1 MGATLN
7 YFSLLGIGEDAG
19 QDEIEAR
26 YQDLSEYLASATIPA
41 SLREWAQKQAKLV
54 DEAYAVLSDPDQR
67 AAAKGARSA
76 PAKPQPAP
84 AETQPPAAA
93 VVPAGRRRAREAAP
107 EAAGPTQKAGL
118 FAALASSLQFR
129 SLAIGAVGGLIVLAV
144 VLVARSGLPG
154 GGGGDEGTPA
164 AADESGFVP
173 LDTERVAEL
182 MKSAEEDPTNA
193 ETLFELGESF
203 FQAGEWQSTIDW
215 FTKLVAV
222 DPANVH
228 ALTDI
233 GTSQY
238 NLGSTDDA
246 KATWLKAKE
255 IAPDDPQ
262 IHYNL
267 GFLYANSEP
276 QDLEAARKE
285 WGLVLELAPGSD
297 LAQTVQVHMD
307 GLAAATATPQAT
319 PTPP

>member
-26 YQDLSEYLASATIPA
+26 YQTLSEYLASASIPA

-67 AAAKGARSA
+67 AAARGARSA

-84 AETQPPAAA
+84 ADIEPAAA
-93 VVPAGRRRAREAAP
+93 AAAPGGGQRPREAAP
-107 EAAGPTQKAGL
+107 EAAGPGPEASL
-118 FAALASSLQFR
+118 FARLVPSLQLR
-129 SLAIGAVGGLIVLAV
+129 SLAIGGIGGLIVLAV
-144 VLVARSGLPG
+144 VLIARSGLPG
-154 GGGGDEGTPA
+154 GGGDGSGGTPT
-164 AADESGFVP
+164 ADASGFIP
-173 LDTERVAEL
+173 LDTARVAEL
-182 MKSAEEDPTNA
+182 MKAAQADPTNA

-215 FTKLVAV
+215 FTKLIAV
-222 DPANVH
+222 DPTNVH

-238 NLGSTDDA
+238 NLGSAEDA
-246 KATWLKAKE
+246 KATWLKAIK

-267 GFLYANSEP
+267 GFLYLNSEP
-276 QDLEAARKE
+276 QDLEAAKTE
-285 WGLVLELAPGSD
+285 WGLVLKLAPGSD

-307 GLAAATATPQAT
+307 GLAAATATPGAT
-319 PTPP
+319 PTP